1 MGWSAATGGWA
12 GQRSSGV
19 QEVGPL
25 TPSLPPSSPHPAEP
39 KTSTESWKGGNNT
52 ATGVNHLVLQQGLL
66 HCPISPPFDC
76 AFNST
81 CKRLFATL
89 RLSHMSHMS
98 IAKVKFAVLKK
109 LLIFGEKYLTQS
121 VRLLEGGV
129 ESLFGRILFE
139 HALSLRGAS
148 LSVKHVL
155 GVLE

>member
-1 MGWSAATGGWA
+1 
-12 GQRSSGV
+12 
-19 QEVGPL
+19 
-25 TPSLPPSSPHPAEP
+25 
-39 KTSTESWKGGNNT
+39 
-52 ATGVNHLVLQQGLL
+52 
-66 HCPISPPFDC
+66 
-76 AFNST
+76 
-81 CKRLFATL
+81 
-89 RLSHMSHMS
+89 MS